1 MRLVL
6 RWMAILRGRIDA
18 SLAATT
24 GVVAASVNFPIL
36 LLSLYWRGLTT
47 RGAVCGAL
55 VGLVASVGL
64 TIVGPQVWVDVLGF
78 DRPLFPYNYP
88 ALFTL
93 PLALLSCWLVSVSD
107 RSARAAVD
115 RANYHALLERA
126 EFGAAP

>member
-1 MRLVL
+1 
-6 RWMAILRGRIDA
+6 
-18 SLAATT
+18 
-24 GVVAASVNFPIL
+24 
-36 LLSLYWRGLTT
+36 
-47 RGAVCGAL
+47 
-55 VGLVASVGL
+55 
-64 TIVGPQVWVDVLGF
+64 VWVDVLGF

-107 RSARAAVD
+107 RSARAAID